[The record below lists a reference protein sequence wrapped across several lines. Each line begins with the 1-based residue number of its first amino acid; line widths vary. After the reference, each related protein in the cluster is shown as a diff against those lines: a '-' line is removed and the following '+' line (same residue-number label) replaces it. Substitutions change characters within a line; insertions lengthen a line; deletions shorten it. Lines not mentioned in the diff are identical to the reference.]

1 MLLLAQ
7 FCNPLCIVWKSQQ
20 LVPQDTR
27 QQYSAAHPPDCC
39 LSVQVVRMSPAEV
52 FNVRQQV
59 AALQERLNKRAFAV
73 LQAFMPLVEDIP
85 QAPAVG

>member
-1 MLLLAQ
+1 
-7 FCNPLCIVWKSQQ
+7 
-20 LVPQDTR
+20 
-27 QQYSAAHPPDCC
+27 
-39 LSVQVVRMSPAEV
+39 MSPAEV